1 MPLYRVTSDGLA
13 KVDTVEFASV
23 KMKERQD
30 LQRLL
35 RDQVQILDPD
45 LYVIAEEFGHWDA
58 GNRRIDLLA
67 IDRQANLVVIELKRT
82 EHGGHMEL
90 QAIRY
95 AAMVANMTFEQAVAA
110 HHAYLEQRGLEQ
122 DAEQAMLEFLGWAEA
137 SEEDF
142 GTDTRIMLVSA
153 DFSKELTTSVLWL
166 NEKGLDIRCIRLR
179 PHKLNEELVLQVE
192 QVLPLPEA
200 QDYVVGVRE
209 KKRSEVRTQNRDMT
223 RFDVEIDGERFEDLP
238 KRQAILRVALRL
250 CALGATPAQLSEW
263 SGRSFNS
270 MWRGAEGELTADQLS
285 AALEREART
294 GGLAFESRRWFLDDE
309 QLVRRDGKTWA
320 FTKMWG
326 ERTEEIMRL
335 WLAKYPQARI
345 SVTPVE
351 E

>member
-1 MPLYRVTSDGLA
+1 MPLYRVTNDGLA
-13 KVDTVEFASV
+13 QVEQVDFATVKV
-23 KMKERQD
+23 KERQD

-35 RDQVQILDPD
+35 RDQIQVVDRD
-45 LYVIAEEFGHWDA
+45 LYVICEEFGQWDA

-67 IDRQANLVVIELKRT
+67 MDREANLVVIELKRT

-95 AAMVANMTFEQAVAA
+95 AAMVANMTFEQAAQA
-110 HHAYLEQRGLEQ
+110 HKAYLAARGNDK
-122 DAEQAMLEFLGWAEA
+122 DAEQSMLEFLGW
-137 SEEDF
+137 SEPSEDDF
-142 GTDTRIMLVSA
+142 GTDTRILLVSA

-166 NEKGLDIRCIRLR
+166 IEKGLDIRCIRLR

-209 KKRSEVRTQNRDMT
+209 KKRSEVRTQERNLT
-223 RFDVEIDGERFEDLP
+223 RFDVEIDGEVFSDLA

-250 CALGATPAQLSEW
+250 CGTGATPEELSELA
-263 SGRSFNS
+263 GRSFNS
-270 MWRGAEGELTADQLS
+270 MWRCSDGDVTADQL
-285 AALEREART
+285 AANLEKQAKD
-294 GGLAFESRRWFLDDE
+294 GGFAFEARRWFLEDE
-309 QLVRRDGKTWA
+309 LLIRSGGKTWV

-326 ERTEEIMRL
+326 ERTEEIMHA
-335 WLAKYPQARI
+335 WIAKYPEADIR
-345 SVTPVE
+345 VTRAE